1 MDSVKKPSLFQAL
14 IPIAILILL
23 LIVNVLYVYK
33 DDALGGANQIVLLV
47 AGAVAAA
54 IGLYNGCSWS
64 FIQKGIVKSI
74 KSALPALII
83 LLLIGALAGTWM
95 ISGVVPAMI
104 YYGLDILHPSIFL
117 VATCVICAVVSLAT
131 GSSWTTAATVGIA
144 LIGIGEVLGFN
155 KGMVAGAILSGAY
168 FGDKM
173 SPLSDTTNLAP
184 AMAGTDLFTHIKY
197 MALTTIPSII
207 ITLIIF
213 LIVGFTF
220 DAGSQTGNVTEL
232 QTAIATQVNITPWL
246 FLVPVIVIFLIVKK
260 VDAIPALFIG
270 SLLGGLFALIF
281 QQDLLMRL
289 ANTSTVDA
297 LAVYEVIVIGWF

>member
-117 VATCVICAVVSLAT
+117 VATCV
-131 GSSWTTAATVGIA
+131 
-144 LIGIGEVLGFN
+144 
-155 KGMVAGAILSGAY
+155 
-168 FGDKM
+168 
-173 SPLSDTTNLAP
+173 
-184 AMAGTDLFTHIKY
+184 
-197 MALTTIPSII
+197 
-207 ITLIIF
+207 
-213 LIVGFTF
+213 
-220 DAGSQTGNVTEL
+220 
-232 QTAIATQVNITPWL
+232 
-246 FLVPVIVIFLIVKK
+246 
-260 VDAIPALFIG
+260 
-270 SLLGGLFALIF
+270 
-281 QQDLLMRL
+281 
-289 ANTSTVDA
+289 
-297 LAVYEVIVIGWF
+297 